1 MYWAVAGVGP
11 LEFVFHEQIVVW
23 MENKEIA

>member
-1 MYWAVAGVGP
+1 MYWAVAGMGP

-23 MENKEIA
+23 MENKEII